1 MMQEKYW
8 EKVLWKYTKNSS
20 FNLLTKCEK
29 EVYNI
34 SKNDLT
40 FLLKNSMVKK
50 YEIMYYSRIRK
61 LTVNSFEKLGR
72 KFKWQV
78 YL

>member
-8 EKVLWKYTKNSS
+8 EKVLWKYTKNSG

-50 YEIMYYSRIRK
+50 YEIMYDSRIRK